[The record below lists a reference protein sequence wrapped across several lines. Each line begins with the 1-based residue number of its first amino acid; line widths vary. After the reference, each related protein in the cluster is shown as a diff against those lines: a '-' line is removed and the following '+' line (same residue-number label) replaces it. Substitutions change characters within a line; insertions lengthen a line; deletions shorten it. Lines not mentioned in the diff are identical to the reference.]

1 MSPKEAKILAYAL
14 QYLLSNWDDYIE
26 EDLENIA
33 IEKDIEFLKHKY
45 ESKSQTYTPH
55 EL

>member
-1 MSPKEAKILAYAL
+1 MTPKEAKIIAYAL
-14 QYLLSNWDDYIE
+14 QHLLFSWDEDIE
-26 EDLENIA
+26 QALEDIA
-33 IEKDIEFLKHKY
+33 IDKDIEFLKHKY

>member
-1 MSPKEAKILAYAL
+1 MTPKEAKIIAYAL
-14 QYLLSNWDDYIE
+14 HFLLSNWDDNNE
-26 EDLENIA
+26 EDLEDIA
-33 IEKDIEFLKHKY
+33 IDKDIEFLKHKY